1 MDEQLTREYF
11 TDFAKNDEELYVGEV
26 DNAAAAGW
34 AERNIPLFS
43 VLQEGTGEDLLLPL
57 VDISQTS
64 VQHAGRQADQR
75 ISAEGALGGKIQH
88 H

>member
-43 VLQEGTGEDLLLPL
+43 CSRKELE
-57 VDISQTS
+57 
-64 VQHAGRQADQR
+64 R
-75 ISAEGALGGKIQH
+75 IYY
-88 H
+88 